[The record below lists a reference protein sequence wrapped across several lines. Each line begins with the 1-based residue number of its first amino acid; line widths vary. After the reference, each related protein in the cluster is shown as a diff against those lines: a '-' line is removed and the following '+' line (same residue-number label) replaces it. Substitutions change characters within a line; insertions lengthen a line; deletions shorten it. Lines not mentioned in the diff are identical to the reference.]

1 MKYCYLLI
9 SSLLLFLNPV
19 KSQDVPFK
27 RKATIESFINAVFRD
42 NKSPQFIMENY
53 MYLPLNDTISS
64 KKIEEFNSNLI
75 DALKKKHSGGV
86 SSSNYKI
93 VPYGQFKGEKKLFSG
108 SSQDIVILT
117 VQNKPA
123 IYFYFYEDKISS
135 FTLMEKGK
143 YGYFIM
149 LSLPS

>member
-1 MKYCYLLI
+1 MSGLGHLLARELKFSSSI
-9 SSLLLFLNPV
+9 SFL
-19 KSQDVPFK
+19 
-27 RKATIESFINAVFRD
+27 
-42 NKSPQFIMENY
+42 KSPQFIMENY

-75 DALKKKHSGGV
+75 DALKKKHSRGV

-108 SSQDIVILT
+108 LSQDIVILT

-123 IYFYFYEDKISS
+123 IYFYFYENKIFS
-135 FTLMEKGK
+135 FTLMKK
-143 YGYFIM
+143 ASTVT
-149 LSLPS
+149 SLCLVYQVDNFYDHRR

>member
-1 MKYCYLLI
+1 
-9 SSLLLFLNPV
+9 
-19 KSQDVPFK
+19 
-27 RKATIESFINAVFRD
+27 
-42 NKSPQFIMENY
+42 MENY

-64 KKIEEFNSNLI
+64 KKIEEFNSHLI